1 MKHPFN
7 CMGLLA
13 LPALAS
19 LLFLPTGDPAFLGF
33 FCFLVFLRYFWVNP
47 DELFLLTLRQ
57 AATAA
62 FVAECTL
69 LGPLLLFFH
78 FLSPDRSPMPQAL
91 GLSFGL
97 SIILFCLYHSWLEWK
112 EARGSL

>member
-13 LPALAS
+13 LPALAT
-19 LLFLPTGDPAFLGF
+19 LLLQPTGDPAFLCICGV
-33 FCFLVFLRYFWVNP
+33 LVFLLYFLVNP

-112 EARGSL
+112 EARGNL